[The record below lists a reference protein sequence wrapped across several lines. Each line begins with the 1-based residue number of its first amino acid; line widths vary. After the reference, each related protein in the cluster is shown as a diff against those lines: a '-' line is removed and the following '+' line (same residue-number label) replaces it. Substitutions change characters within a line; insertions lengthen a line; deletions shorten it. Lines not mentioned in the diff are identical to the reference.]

1 MPKSIQTKT
10 ILNKTKRRDP
20 NFSVAIDHGCKK
32 PGTGSSGHNS
42 NRKLYMKTVVATKYG
57 PPEILQIKD
66 APKPIPKDNEVLIKI
81 HAASINSWD
90 WDLIRGK
97 PRIYRLLFGLFKP
110 KHPVI
115 GSDIAGTIESVGKN
129 IKNFQPGDAV
139 FGDVSGCGFGA
150 FAEYVCAPERFI
162 ALKPA
167 KLTWEEAAA
176 IPQAG
181 LLALQG
187 LKGKLKEG
195 QHILINGAGGG
206 VGTFAI
212 QLAKMWGAE
221 VTAVDRTDKLGLMRS
236 LGADHVINY
245 MHEDFTRN
253 GIQYAVIL
261 DNVAKRSVFDYLRA
275 LRKGGTMSVVGGSI
289 SSIFQTLLLGG
300 WVSRNKKI
308 GLLAYKFRSNDLDY
322 LGALCESGKIKPI
335 IDRQYPLQETPKAI
349 QRLGEGQVM
358 GKIIINI

>member
-1 MPKSIQTKT
+1 
-10 ILNKTKRRDP
+10 
-20 NFSVAIDHGCKK
+20 
-32 PGTGSSGHNS
+32 
-42 NRKLYMKTVVATKYG
+42 MKAVVATKYG
-57 PPEILQIKD
+57 PPEILQIKE

-110 KHPVI
+110 KHPII
-115 GSDIAGTIESVGKN
+115 GSDIAGTIESVGRN
-129 IKNFQPGDAV
+129 IKNFQPGDVV

-150 FAEYVCAPERFI
+150 FAEYVCAPEHFI

-167 KLTWEEAAA
+167 KLTWEVAAA

-181 LLALQG
+181 LLAMQG
-187 LKGKLKEG
+187 LKGKIEEG
-195 QHILINGAGGG
+195 KQVLINGAGGG

-221 VTAVDRTDKLGLMRS
+221 VTAVDRTEKLDLMRS
-236 LGADHVINY
+236 LGADHVIDY
-245 MHEDFTRN
+245 TQEDFTQN
-253 GIQYAVIL
+253 GIQYDLIL
-261 DNVAKRSVFDYLRA
+261 DNVAKRSVFAYLRA
-275 LRKGGTMSVVGGSI
+275 LRKGGTMSLVGGSI
-289 SSIFQTLLLGG
+289 SSILQTLFLGG
-300 WVSRNKKI
+300 WISQNKKI
-308 GLLAYKFRSNDLDY
+308 SLLVYKFNSKDLDY

-335 IDRQYPLQETPKAI
+335 IDCQYPLQETPKAI
-349 QRLGEGQVM
+349 QRLGDGSVM